1 VIDCTFIPSTSSSKP
16 STIRLTRDHYFFNH
30 LVPVGF
36 VSDGGTIPKLA
47 TLGIDRWGEALECF
61 ILHDYL
67 LTLSALGRLTDK
79 EADATLYNHCIS
91 IGINKIR
98 AKAIYAGVRVGSWIR
113 G

>member
-1 VIDCTFIPSTSSSKP
+1 MIDCTFIPSTSSSKP

-36 VSDGGTIPKLA
+36 ISDGGTIPKLA

-67 LTLSALGRLTDK
+67 LAVKSVSDL
-79 EADATLYNHCIS
+79 EADSTLYNHCIS
-91 IGINKIR
+91 VGINKYR
-98 AKAIYAGVRVGSWIR
+98 AKAIYAGVRIGSWIR